1 MTVTD
6 FGLWSPEQKS
16 VNKYKAS
23 SKILSASWTNDGQY
37 LALGHL
43 NGIISIR
50 DRNGKEIKAVQ
61 RSQPIWT
68 MMWNPCK
75 VCGHRSPLQRTSPSR
90 LSLVVPDA
98 LSSCRRNEAICS
110 AWGAGTRPSPS
121 TALAASRSAGTRHA
135 ASIHARCGISVMAST
150 SWSAAQTARP
160 HSGLR
165 KESSSRRSPSA
176 MPGSGLRFPGR
187 STTSWQSGATMATSP
202 CTSSS
207 SRQFTVCT
215 RTATPTGTT

>member
-16 VNKYKAS
+16 VNKYKVS

-75 VCGHRSPLQRTSPSR
+75 VCGHRSPLQQPRSR
-90 LSLVVPDA
+90 V
-98 LSSCRRNEAICS
+98 
-110 AWGAGTRPSPS
+110 
-121 TALAASRSAGTRHA
+121 
-135 ASIHARCGISVMAST
+135 
-150 SWSAAQTARP
+150 
-160 HSGLR
+160 
-165 KESSSRRSPSA
+165 
-176 MPGSGLRFPGR
+176 
-187 STTSWQSGATMATSP
+187 
-202 CTSSS
+202 
-207 SRQFTVCT
+207 
-215 RTATPTGTT
+215 